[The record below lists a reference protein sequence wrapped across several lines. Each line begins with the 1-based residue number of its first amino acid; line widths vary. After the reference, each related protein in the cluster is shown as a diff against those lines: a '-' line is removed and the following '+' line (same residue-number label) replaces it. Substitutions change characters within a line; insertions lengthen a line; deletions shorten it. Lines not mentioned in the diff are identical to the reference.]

1 MKAIVVGVLMS
12 MTLTGCAQLGFGQ
25 SEQPSAEPTT
35 PPSAYSYTD
44 EQQPPKEE
52 KKSFWDRLFSFSS
65 SSDKA
70 AQKPKPKKS
79 VVETPVND
87 NPRNLT
93 LEDYVA
99 DMANQMMRSAKYVNP
114 HTPIGVA
121 SFVSLED
128 LRKTSPFGMQLSESF
143 VFEMQQHGLALID
156 YKATGFIR
164 ITPNG
169 DFVYSRNTTE
179 LPKVQPIE
187 YLLIG
192 TYNRTMRGYI
202 VNARLVGARSKV
214 VVASAQ
220 QLIPLSVYNSAM
232 DIDPNRNKPIMKD
245 GVVLIQSPNG
255 K

>member
-12 MTLTGCAQLGFGQ
+12 ITLTGCSLFGGGQ
-25 SEQPSAEPTT
+25 DEQPSAEAAST
-35 PPSAYSYTD
+35 PQSAYSYTD
-44 EQQPPKEE
+44 DQQSSKKEE
-52 KKSFWDRLFSFSS
+52 KGFWARLFSFSS
-65 SSDKA
+65 SSDKSA
-70 AQKPKPKKS
+70 DKPKPS
-79 VVETPVND
+79 VVAPPVND

-143 VFEMQQHGLALID
+143 VFEMQQHGLSLID

-169 DFVYSRNTTE
+169 DFVYSRNTSE

-245 GVVLIQSPNG
+245 GVVLIQSPSG

>member
-12 MTLTGCAQLGFGQ
+12 ITLTGCAQLGFGQ
-25 SEQPSAEPTT
+25 SEQPSAEPST
-35 PPSAYSYTD
+35 PKSAYSYTD
-44 EQQPPKEE
+44 EQPPKEE
-52 KKSFWDRLFSFSS
+52 KKGFWARLFSP
-65 SSDKA
+65 SSDKPA
-70 AQKPKPKKS
+70 PQPKPS
-79 VVETPVND
+79 VMEKPVND
-87 NPRNLT
+87 NPQNLT

-143 VFEMQQHGLALID
+143 VFEMQQHGLSLID

-164 ITPNG
+164 ITHNG
-169 DFVYSRNTTE
+169 DFVYSRNTSE

-192 TYNRTMRGYI
+192 TYNRTSRGYI

-220 QLIPLSVYNSAM
+220 QLIPLSVYDSAM
-232 DIDPNRNKPIMKD
+232 DIDPNRNKPMMKD
-245 GVVLIQSPNG
+245 GVVLIQSSNS